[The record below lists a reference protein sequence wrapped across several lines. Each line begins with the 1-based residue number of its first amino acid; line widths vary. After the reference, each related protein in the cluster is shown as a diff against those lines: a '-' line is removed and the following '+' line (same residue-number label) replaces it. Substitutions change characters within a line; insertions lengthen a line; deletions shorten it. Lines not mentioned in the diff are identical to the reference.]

1 LDYFIGKSKQLIS
14 DFQIILGS
22 KSIYNNKKFI
32 EILKMSEHLN
42 RLKKIDVFLRD
53 SGWEA
58 DTVNLNFEKGT
69 RPKKN
74 RNIAI
79 AEWPCGDYFAD
90 YALFIGNKLYGF
102 VEAKK
107 KSTDVVSKIPQA
119 KRYSRNVIEENG
131 AKFLNGTPWDK
142 NLNVPFLYSANGREF
157 NKSIPEKSG
166 IWFFDSRNP
175 YEFSRPL
182 VKFHSPNDLINLFN
196 INKNEFKNNINL
208 EEFNYDFNLRYY
220 QIEAIKAV
228 ERSIISNSRNCLLS
242 MATGTGKTKTALIL
256 LYRMLKLKRF
266 SKILFVV
273 DRSYLGKQAYT
284 DFRVVKVEG
293 NKSLT
298 DIFPTKGLYNKDVHE
313 DDAIIQIET
322 VQTLIKKISSKKE
335 KRPSI
340 LNYDCIIVDECHR
353 GYLLDKEMSKE
364 EINTKDQSD
373 YLSAYRMAIEYFD
386 ALKIG
391 LTATPAVHTVDV
403 FGKPI
408 YSYSYRDAVVDGY
421 LCDYEPPIEIKTKLA
436 NKGIKIKRNEE
447 IEFLNQEGKVTKKIF
462 NDEIQYD
469 LKSFNKAII
478 ADDFNNTVCKVI
490 AQKIDPESSKKTL
503 IFATND
509 FHADLIVS
517 KLKTSLKEEYGI
529 IHDDCVMKIT
539 GQADRPGELTD
550 RFRNENYPNI
560 AVTVDL
566 LTTGVDIP
574 AICNIVFLRRVKSRI
589 LFDQMIGRATRAC
602 PELNKEYFN
611 IYDAVGQFK
620 LLSKLTSMEPVVA
633 TKHYTFKEL
642 IDDLNSKSFSS
653 SFKEVLKDHFISK
666 INLKIKNMEKSNLQE
681 INNKFSISVEKFV
694 EEIKEAKLKN
704 FINLVN
710 KKENFFEYIDKY
722 KNSNEILTPISR
734 HKDELISAEQNF
746 KIART
751 ADDYIEKFNLFIKN
765 NINYEF
771 LKMAVNK
778 PKDLSIKELKLILR
792 LLEKNNFSKT
802 FLDVAW
808 KKKSGK
814 DTLVSIV
821 CYIRKAAIGDP
832 LIPFNIRVDKALELI
847 IDKNNSL
854 SRAQINWLKKIT
866 NQIKKET
873 IIDKKSFDVGRFKD
887 IGGYNRINKIFNG
900 NLMSIVKDL
909 QNKIWEEAS

>member
-1 LDYFIGKSKQLIS
+1 
-14 DFQIILGS
+14 
-22 KSIYNNKKFI
+22 
-32 EILKMSEHLN
+32 MSEHLN

-131 AKFLNGTPWDK
+131 AKFLNGSPWDK

-228 ERSIISNSRNCLLS
+228 EKSIISNSRNCLLS

-256 LYRMLKLKRF
+256 LYRLLKLKRF

-284 DFRVVKVEG
+284 DFKVVKVEG

-313 DDAIIQIET
+313 DDAVIQIET

-353 GYLLDKEMSKE
+353 GYLLDKEMSEE

-386 ALKIG
+386 AFKIG

-478 ADDFNNTVCKVI
+478 ADDFNNTVCKVL
-490 AQKIDPESSKKTL
+490 AQKIDPEISKKTL

-539 GQADRPGELTD
+539 G
-550 RFRNENYPNI
+550 
-560 AVTVDL
+560 
-566 LTTGVDIP
+566 
-574 AICNIVFLRRVKSRI
+574 
-589 LFDQMIGRATRAC
+589 
-602 PELNKEYFN
+602 
-611 IYDAVGQFK
+611 
-620 LLSKLTSMEPVVA
+620 
-633 TKHYTFKEL
+633 
-642 IDDLNSKSFSS
+642 
-653 SFKEVLKDHFISK
+653 
-666 INLKIKNMEKSNLQE
+666 
-681 INNKFSISVEKFV
+681 
-694 EEIKEAKLKN
+694 
-704 FINLVN
+704 
-710 KKENFFEYIDKY
+710 
-722 KNSNEILTPISR
+722 
-734 HKDELISAEQNF
+734 
-746 KIART
+746 
-751 ADDYIEKFNLFIKN
+751 
-765 NINYEF
+765 
-771 LKMAVNK
+771 
-778 PKDLSIKELKLILR
+778 
-792 LLEKNNFSKT
+792 
-802 FLDVAW
+802 
-808 KKKSGK
+808 
-814 DTLVSIV
+814 
-821 CYIRKAAIGDP
+821 
-832 LIPFNIRVDKALELI
+832 
-847 IDKNNSL
+847 
-854 SRAQINWLKKIT
+854 
-866 NQIKKET
+866 
-873 IIDKKSFDVGRFKD
+873 
-887 IGGYNRINKIFNG
+887 
-900 NLMSIVKDL
+900 
-909 QNKIWEEAS
+909 